1 MSGKISDNLG
11 RASGLVKAATTAAP
25 DTDSSNPGVD
35 ENPSAVGDRFINT
48 STGEL
53 FVTTDITTDQ
63 NIWKGQLGT
72 TVKPAA
78 YFGGRGCISGG
89 ENQ

>member
-25 DTDSSNPGVD
+25 DTDSSNPAVD
-35 ENPSAVGDRFINT
+35 TNPSAVGDRFINT

-53 FVTTDITTDQ
+53 FITTDVTTDE

-72 TVKPAA
+72 TVKPPA